1 MKKAKK
7 DSSSFYSKNPDFR
20 KKFKSI
26 FSVINIIGL
35 RKCRYEILYNLFE
48 KNFCSNLLNI
58 ENLHSIK
65 SDSSYNVP
73 KNKKISKNKLIK
85 NQIFIDNIDSHS
97 KQSCFLKDTTN
108 LAISNKNCLIKI
120 YDYATKQFKVFLKGH
135 KLDIMKITNH
145 PVIPNFLLTC
155 DPKTSIFWKLNT
167 KGNKNLVFSILHS
180 KNLRNVQFR
189 KYGRIIDYFT
199 EDNKWCSYDNEAMDW
214 TSSLN
219 FKEKIFFF
227 SSNRSSSLF
236 SLTAKE
242 NILIFDERINKE
254 VLKIYLKIPL
264 SCSPDWDYNGNSIF
278 SANLKNKLKIFDLR
292 NLKSCNISNTFN
304 EEICQITSSKNSKFY
319 MINFNHKKIKFYCSE
334 KKKKNLSI
342 KYCEKFKELTSSYN
356 GDSFYVNFYNNG
368 LIFDL

>member
-1 MKKAKK
+1 
-7 DSSSFYSKNPDFR
+7 
-20 KKFKSI
+20 
-26 FSVINIIGL
+26 
-35 RKCRYEILYNLFE
+35 
-48 KNFCSNLLNI
+48 
-58 ENLHSIK
+58 
-65 SDSSYNVP
+65 
-73 KNKKISKNKLIK
+73 
-85 NQIFIDNIDSHS
+85 
-97 KQSCFLKDTTN
+97 
-108 LAISNKNCLIKI
+108 
-120 YDYATKQFKVFLKGH
+120 
-135 KLDIMKITNH
+135 
-145 PVIPNFLLTC
+145 
-155 DPKTSIFWKLNT
+155 
-167 KGNKNLVFSILHS
+167 
-180 KNLRNVQFR
+180 
-189 KYGRIIDYFT
+189 
-199 EDNKWCSYDNEAMDW
+199 
-214 TSSLN
+214 
-219 FKEKIFFF
+219 
-227 SSNRSSSLF
+227 
-236 SLTAKE
+236 LTAKE